1 MAYLECINYFIR
13 ISNLKIDLECIFR
26 LFKLKNDL
34 ECINYFIRISNL
46 KNNFSRLF
54 KLKIDLECWCG

>member
-26 LFKLKNDL
+26 LFKLKNNL
-34 ECINYFIRISNL
+34 ECLFKL
-46 KNNFSRLF
+46 KIDFSRLF